1 MANYFSSKPHTF
13 GCIGAIIGCVLIII
27 GLPLHWLPTLIIG
40 YFLGVTLSVG
50 LNKSFNEVLDTSS
63 DHTIPEVPLTDNT
76 KSQISP
82 ALQTVRSISSKMI
95 YPANDTPV
103 HVQLLNDFYALEQQS
118 KSVLNA
124 RCRSLMIE
132 ISDIMQFMTQK
143 IESSNSNE
151 FKFEISDIQR
161 TLGTYLNPTLINFRN
176 LPSFLRNRKIEA
188 IQKTPHELI
197 EQQLQL
203 ILEEMKEIAESI
215 YINNLNQIID
225 HGQYLKQKLQQESFF
240 QVQINQD
247 QD

>member
-1 MANYFSSKPHTF
+1 MANYFSSRFHAF
-13 GCIGAIIGCVLIII
+13 GCIGAIIGCILIMI
-27 GLPLHWLPTLIIG
+27 GLPLHWLPTLIMS
-40 YFLGVTLSVG
+40 YVLGLALSLS
-50 LNKSFNEVLDTSS
+50 LNLNTSSHHTVPEISVVDDTSQQ
-63 DHTIPEVPLTDNT
+63 VP
-76 KSQISP
+76 P
-82 ALQTVRSISSKMI
+82 ALQTTPSINSKII

-161 TLGTYLNPTLINFRN
+161 TLSAYLNPTLINFRN
-176 LPSFLRNRKIEA
+176 LPSFLRNRKMDA

-203 ILEEMKEIAESI
+203 ILEEMKKIAESI

-225 HGQYLKQKLQQESFF
+225 HSQFLKQKLQQETMFK
-240 QVQINQD
+240 VEID